1 MKEEEEKLGNNMETR
16 KTKQAMERTLT
27 KPRQGTTPRFGWL

>member
-1 MKEEEEKLGNNMETR
+1 MKEEEEKRGNNTKTR

-27 KPRQGTTPRFGWL
+27 KLGQGTTPRFGWL

>member
-1 MKEEEEKLGNNMETR
+1 MKEEEEKRGNNTETR

-27 KPRQGTTPRFGWL
+27 KPRQVTTPRFGWL

>member
-1 MKEEEEKLGNNMETR
+1 MKEEEKRANNIEKR
-16 KTKQAMERTLT
+16 KNKQAMKITLT